1 MALSLR
7 VFLVLLIQCLSFRGI
22 LAAVISRTPLESP
35 SQLTDNGTQAWRSLS
50 IDPNGNSTSNTNNQN
65 GTISFWISGDG
76 TQKGPLD
83 KE

>member
-7 VFLVLLIQCLSFRGI
+7 VLLISLVQCLSFRGI
-22 LAAVISRTPLESP
+22 LATVVSRTPLESP

-50 IDPNGNSTSNTNNQN
+50 IDPTGNSTSSPNNQN
-65 GTISFWISGDG
+65 GTVSFWISGDG